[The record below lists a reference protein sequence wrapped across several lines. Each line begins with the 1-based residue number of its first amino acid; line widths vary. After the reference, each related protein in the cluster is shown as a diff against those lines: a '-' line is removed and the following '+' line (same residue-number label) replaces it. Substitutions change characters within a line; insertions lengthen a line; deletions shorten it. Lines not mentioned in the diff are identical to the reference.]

1 MMKKSGY
8 FHKAGCVAYDSE
20 GIPHEVIELH
30 IQGERYAIRLADLVR
45 AIAGKVCVQ
54 VEILTHNWKYYL
66 GTVSGL
72 AQVSISG
79 KALNI
84 DLFNVGD
91 FTVSLNS
98 LRAIIYGKERYA
110 VIVKIPEIPYQTR
123 LKKLGYGQRNLGAVA

>member
-1 MMKKSGY
+1 MKKSGY
-8 FHKAGCVAYDSE
+8 FHKSWCVAYDSE

-30 IQGERYAIRLADLVR
+30 IQGERYAIRLTDLVR
-45 AIAGKVCVQ
+45 AIAGKVRVQ

-72 AQVSISG
+72 AQVSLSG

-84 DLFNVGD
+84 DLFNIGD

-98 LRAIIYGKERYA
+98 LRSIIYGKERYA

-123 LKKLGYGQRNLGAVA
+123 LKKLGYGQRNLGAIA